1 MLPVQAYNEDMTS
14 DFERFSHLILDE
26 LQSFRAEM
34 TEFRSESSST
44 RAEIHE
50 LRTEVQDFRTEFNN
64 FRGEVNSR
72 FSHLEKEIATISSRL
87 DAIEESIADM
97 RGYAKE
103 IDDLRTRISDIER
116 HLGVARKIPA

>member
-1 MLPVQAYNEDMTS
+1 MLPVQMYNEDMTS
-14 DFERFSHLILDE
+14 DFERFTRIILDE
-26 LQSFRAEM
+26 LHTMQKDAS
-34 TEFRSESSST
+34 EFRNEFY
-44 RAEIHE
+44 EF
-50 LRTEVQDFRTEFNN
+50 RTEVQDFRTEFNN

-87 DAIEESIADM
+87 HAIEESIADM